1 MSHRPDF
8 GVTRLD
14 GQEPQHRQ
22 DTTGAVNT
30 QERIV
35 LAAEG
40 SEQDEWHSRPGQEEG
55 AEMRA
60 NRRWGELLQELRVAQ
75 TAVQI
80 LFGFLLALVFQ
91 PAFRDLS
98 EADQL
103 IYVVTTLLGAA
114 TTGALVGP
122 VSFHRLVTGRRMKPQ
137 IVVWAS
143 RMTLVGLV
151 LLLCTVTSALLLVLR
166 VALDNTLA
174 LFLAAGIV
182 AWFILCWFVLPVWA
196 RITQPS
202 SR

>member
-1 MSHRPDF
+1 M
-8 GVTRLD
+8 
-14 GQEPQHRQ
+14 
-22 DTTGAVNT
+22 
-30 QERIV
+30 
-35 LAAEG
+35 AAEG
-40 SEQDEWHSRPGQEEG
+40 SEQDEWHSRPGHEEG

-98 EADQL
+98 ETDQS
-103 IYVVTTLLGAA
+103 IYVITTLLGAA

-137 IVVWAS
+137 ILVWAS

-174 LFLAAGIV
+174 LFLVAGIV
-182 AWFILCWFVLPVWA
+182 AWFILSWFVLPVWA
-196 RITQPS
+196 RITQS
-202 SR
+202 ASR